1 MIGLRVYQ
9 VTESN
14 QMHYT
19 PAAGCE
25 LVKVQQYID
34 LISGAPPFL
43 PVRLKVRIAE
53 EEAAELEEYKSMEY
67 SEGKRGDGHPEEY
80 EFFEQSDEVNYK
92 VLRGISSA

>member
-14 QMHYT
+14 VHHYT
-19 PAAGCE
+19 APAGCE

-34 LISGAPPFL
+34 LIGGAPPFL
-43 PVRLKVRIAE
+43 PVRLKLRIPE

-67 SEGKRGDGHPEEY
+67 SEGKRGDGRPEEY
-80 EFFEQSDEVNYK
+80 EFFEKSDEVNYK
-92 VLRGISSA
+92 VLRGISNG